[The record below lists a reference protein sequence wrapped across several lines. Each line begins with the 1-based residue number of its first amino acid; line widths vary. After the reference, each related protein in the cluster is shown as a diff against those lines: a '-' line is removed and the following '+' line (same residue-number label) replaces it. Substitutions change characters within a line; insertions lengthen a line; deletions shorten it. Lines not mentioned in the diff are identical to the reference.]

1 MALKPAGTWT
11 ESLLDEA
18 VRDEE
23 KRYERMCRAWK
34 AYYGEYKDQLKIEG
48 NFNDNV
54 KGNPARFLVNTG
66 ANFLFSPAPA
76 FQATETPET
85 TAEDEELEDPAW
97 LKVLEK
103 IWCYNHKATL
113 LTKMAI
119 NGGVTGHV
127 FIKLLPNGRGPD
139 KTWPRMVLL
148 NPENIKV
155 RWNPMDVEDV
165 WEYIIE
171 YQTLDTFSPRVE
183 AVAVRQRIT
192 KGVGVWTIVDE
203 ESRGQFGEWK
213 QVGPAQEWPYE
224 WAPIVDGQNLPVPN
238 DFWGMADLETD
249 VLDIIERIQYVDS
262 NTNKIIRIHA
272 HPKTV
277 ASGMTP
283 DAVADIDVSPDGIIT
298 LPDPEAKLTLLEIQS
313 ELASSMNFAMRL
325 RLIFNEMT
333 QTPQIVTGEYDVT
346 AGQLSG
352 VNLSIMF
359 SPVVQKTEMKQDTY
373 GDLLLECNRRLLQL
387 YLDTHADAGY
397 DNPWEIEDMD
407 IGWPDVLP
415 GSKFLQRQTLLV
427 DKQLGASEETILEL
441 LGYNPDVERANNEAK
456 MEKDMQRQVDQ
467 AEAIAATQPKPVGP
481 NVNPIGSMGGVNSA
495 GKPKTPKSTT
505 SVRPTN
511 AN

>member
-1 MALKPAGTWT
+1 MALKPEGTWT

-23 KRYERMCRAWK
+23 KRTERMCRAWK

-66 ANFLFSPAPA
+66 ANFLFSPAPT
-76 FQATETPET
+76 FQATATPET
-85 TAEDEELEDPAW
+85 TAEDEELEDPPW
-97 LKVLEK
+97 VSVLDR
-103 IWCYNHKATL
+103 IWCYNNKATL

-127 FIKLLPNGRGPD
+127 FVKLLPDGRGPD

-148 NPENIKV
+148 NSENIRV
-155 RWNPMDVEDV
+155 RWNPMDVEDI
-165 WEYIIE
+165 WEYVIE
-171 YQTLDTFSPRVE
+171 YQTVDTFSVRVE

-192 KGVGVWTIVDE
+192 KGAGIWTIVNE
-203 ESRGQFGEWK
+203 ESRGMFGEWR

-224 WAPIVDGQNLPVPN
+224 WAPIVDCQNLPVPN

-277 ASGMTP
+277 ATGMTP
-283 DAVADIDVSPDGIIT
+283 DGVAEIDVSPDGIIS
-298 LPDPEAKLTLLEIQS
+298 LPDPDAKLSLLEIQS
-313 ELASSMNFAMRL
+313 ELGPSMNFAQRL

-373 GDLLLECNRRLLQL
+373 GDFLQELNRRMLQL
-387 YLDTHADAGY
+387 YADTHADAGY
-397 DNPWEIEDMD
+397 GNPWEIEDMD
-407 IGWPDVLP
+407 ISWPDVLP
-415 GSKFLQRQTLLV
+415 GSKFLERQTLLV
-427 DKQLGASEETILEL
+427 DKQLGASEETILER

-456 MEKDMQRQVDQ
+456 AEKEMARQVKL
-467 AEAIAATQPKPVGP
+467 AEEMPAPKGP

-495 GKPKTPKSTT
+495 GKPKTPRPST